1 MPSISQASLNPLR
14 HPTSETIT
22 GGAPFL
28 DRPPENS
35 AATSDWSPSL
45 QDLLDQ
51 PTSQLPLWFALGGI
65 AFSSAFAAWAYLGK
79 IQEVSHAP
87 GKLVPQ
93 GEVYKIQPIVAGKV
107 DRILIQEG
115 QTVEAGQP
123 LVTLDNSLAIAEV
136 ERFQQD
142 LFSNQLQLHQA
153 QGLAEKVRSELQ
165 TRQAVAAAEQQA
177 QTSAIAQSLADASTQ
192 RQLQQQL
199 QLETEAYQTRLD
211 RLQPLIAEGAIAV
224 DRLFEVEQALR
235 QQQQA
240 AIQNQGEL
248 QKSLSEAAQLRS
260 GLEQKQAEGQQSFLE
275 AQQRI
280 QQIQVEIAQRQ
291 AKMRETETLL
301 KAAQLKAK
309 QMQLYAPITGTILAL
324 KVHNIGEVTQPGQTL
339 AELAPVHAPLVLRA
353 FLPSQEAGLVQT
365 GMAVQV
371 KLDAFPYQNYG
382 VVSGQVVA
390 IAPDAAIDKQLGSG
404 YQVEIAL
411 DRHSVTD
418 QRQVIPFKAGQT
430 GNAEIVIRQ
439 RRIIDVLLDPIRQLQ
454 KSDLKI

>member
-1 MPSISQASLNPLR
+1 MPSISQASLNPSLR
-14 HPTSETIT
+14 HPSAEAI
-22 GGAPFL
+22 GAPSL
-28 DRPPENS
+28 DRPPES
-35 AATSDWSPSL
+35 WTEKPSDWSPSL

-65 AFSSAFAAWAYLGK
+65 AFSSAFAAWAYWGQ
-79 IQEVSHAP
+79 IQEVSHAS
-87 GKLVPQ
+87 GKLVPE

-107 DRILIQEG
+107 DRILIKEG

-142 LFSNQLQLHQA
+142 LFSNQLQINQA
-153 QGLAEKVRSELQ
+153 QGLAEKVRSEVQ
-165 TRQAVAAAEQQA
+165 TRHAIAAAEQQT

-240 AIQNQGEL
+240 MIQNQGEL
-248 QKSLSEAAQLRS
+248 QKNLSAAAQLRS
-260 GLEQKQAEGQQSFLE
+260 GLVQKRAEGQQSFLE

-280 QQIQVEIAQRQ
+280 QQIQVEISQRQ
-291 AKMRETETLL
+291 AKIRETETLL

-309 QMQLYAPITGTILAL
+309 QMQLYAPITGIILAL
-324 KVHNIGEVTQPGQTL
+324 KVHNMGEVTQPGQTL
-339 AELAPVHAPLVLRA
+339 AEIAPVNAPLVLRA
-353 FLPSQEAGLVQT
+353 FLPSQEAGLVKM

-382 VVSGQVVA
+382 VITGQVVA
-390 IAPDAAIDKQLGSG
+390 IAPDAVTDKQLGSG

-411 DRHSVTD
+411 DRQSVTD
-418 QRQVIPFKAGQT
+418 QRQVIFLKAGQT
-430 GNAEIVIRQ
+430 GKAEIIIRQ

-454 KSDLKI
+454 KTDLKI